1 MKFPLKIVTVLITL
15 LLAYSCSKDDS
26 IKQNN
31 TVNVTISAHK
41 TPLDASKKY
50 IAKNVAYGEHPQQTF
65 DIYLPANRTKNT
77 KTLLMLHG
85 GGWNSGDKSDMDVL
99 VALMQLQ
106 LPHLAVVNINYRLA
120 TEGNPAYPMQIN
132 DITTVIDTLKAN
144 RNYYTIA
151 DKYGFTGASAGSHLS
166 MLWAYAFD
174 KHKDIEMVSSI
185 VGPTNFTDPA
195 YLEHKNPEVKRLLK
209 EIYGMEELS
218 IPLLEEVS
226 PYHRVKLG
234 APPTILFYGAKD
246 SIVPVSQGVDMKK
259 KLDALQIT
267 NEFTLY
273 ENEGHGWE
281 NEKTVLDTWTKLK
294 KFITTHML

>member
-246 SIVPVSQGVDMKK
+246 SIVPVSQGVDMKE